1 VTVFGDSVATSL
13 YSEPSHS
20 ILGQG
25 ITLNLQAA
33 PCRRIEDTGCNLG
46 EGVPTSVLQD
56 VDVLNGDLG
65 DTVVMTIGYNE
76 FSADWVQ
83 SVEDVLSRFEQEG
96 VKRVFWLT
104 LREMQHQYIAQNAQ
118 LEQIA
123 ADHPELTILD
133 WNVLSRSHPEW
144 FQDDGIH
151 LLLGGTIAMATMIH
165 SALVDA
171 GIAQPPPATE
181 PAAVT
186 KPPSVTTRTLPAAVR
201 DRAYHVYLAASGGK
215 PPYRWGRSSPLPHGL
230 VLASDGLL
238 AGVVTAKPGQFEL
251 RVIVRDAL
259 GRRATGRVA
268 LAVGSPRRHA

>member
-13 YSEPSHS
+13 YSEPSHT

-25 ITLNLQAA
+25 INLDLQAA

-56 VDVLNGDLG
+56 VDTLNGNLG
-65 DTVVMTIGYNE
+65 ETVVMTIGYNE

-83 SVEDVLSRFEQEG
+83 SVEDALSRFQQVG
-96 VKRVFWLT
+96 VKRVYWLT

-123 ADHPELTILD
+123 SEHPELTILD

-171 GIAQPPPATE
+171 GIAQPPPA
-181 PAAVT
+181 AQLVAST
-186 KPPSVTTRTLPAAVR
+186 KPPAVTTQNLPPAVR
-201 DRAYHVYLAASGGK
+201 DRAYHVFLAASGGK
-215 PPYRWGRSSPLPHGL
+215 PPYRWRRASPLPHGL

-238 AGVVTAKPGQFEL
+238 AGVVTAKPGRFL
-251 RVIVRDAL
+251 LTVALSDAL
-259 GRRATGRVA
+259 GRHATGKVA
-268 LAVGSPRRHA
+268 LAVESARRHA